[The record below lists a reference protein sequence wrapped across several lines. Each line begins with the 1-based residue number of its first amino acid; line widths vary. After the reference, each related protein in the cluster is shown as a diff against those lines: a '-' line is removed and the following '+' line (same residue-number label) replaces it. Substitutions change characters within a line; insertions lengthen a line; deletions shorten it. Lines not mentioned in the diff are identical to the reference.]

1 MAELKKQRAELDE
14 KIANLNTKKENI
26 IKELPKFAKP
36 IPYSDANMLKNAVPN
51 TTAQE
56 EIMTLFHNKQY
67 LA

>member
-1 MAELKKQRAELDE
+1 MTDLEIQRVFFDGRIAEM
-14 KIANLNTKKENI
+14 NTKKKNI
-26 IKELPKFAKP
+26 MKHQFAKP
-36 IPYSDANMLKNAVPN
+36 ISYSEANMLKNAVPN